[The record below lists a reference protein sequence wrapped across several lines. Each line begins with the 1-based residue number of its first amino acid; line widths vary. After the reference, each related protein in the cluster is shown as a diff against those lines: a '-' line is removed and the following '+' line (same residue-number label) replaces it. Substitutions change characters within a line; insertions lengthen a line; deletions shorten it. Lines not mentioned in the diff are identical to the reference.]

1 MAPDFDAPLGKGSGL
16 AYRKRVRPCL
26 LTYDEFLAEL
36 LPCRENHEWNM
47 LGLFIM

>member
-1 MAPDFDAPLGKGSGL
+1 MAPDFDAPLG
-16 AYRKRVRPCL
+16 KRVRPCL